1 MPVNFAE
8 LVEDKAMCTPL
19 AGNVW
24 LMDDHRW
31 AICAWEEHRL
41 AAALERLA
49 LVHVDYHWDSLDEYD
64 SRPDDV
70 PALLAA
76 DLPMLRN
83 IVAADEL
90 IRYDSF
96 IAPAVRR
103 GLVDEIHF
111 LCRQDDGEP
120 LEPCLVA
127 AAGAAQHI
135 HESVAKLAAVQLD
148 CPYLFDLCLDYFCDA
163 KMEGEGPV
171 WPDAEVL
178 AVVEPLRPL
187 VEAADAVT
195 VSLSF
200 RYSGT
205 ADDTRHLAALVLPR
219 LQAWR

>member
-1 MPVNFAE
+1 MPLDLTA
-8 LVEDKAMCTPL
+8 LVEDEAMCTPL

-41 AAALERLA
+41 AAGLEGLT
-49 LVHVDYHWDSLDEYD
+49 LVHVDHHWDSLDEYEA
-64 SRPDDV
+64 RPEDV

-76 DLPMLRN
+76 DLPALRE

-96 IAPAVRR
+96 IAPAIRR

-111 LCRQDDGEP
+111 LCRQDDGAP
-120 LEPCLVA
+120 LEPNLLA

-135 HESVAKLAAVQLD
+135 HESVDQLAAVQLGG
-148 CPYLFDLCLDYFCDA
+148 PYVFDLCLDYFCDVV
-163 KMEGEGPV
+163 MEGEGPV
-171 WPDAEVL
+171 WPDAQVL

-187 VEAADAVT
+187 IEAAGAVT

-205 ADDTRHLAALVLPR
+205 ADDTRHLAALILPR